1 MKNNL
6 GAIRSTLCDYKKE
19 QVLSPDSYLTSSGE
33 GDDAVSC
40 AGGMV
45 NSICEGAGGQTNIG
59 EAAE

>member
-40 AGGMV
+40 AGGWLTASV
-45 NSICEGAGGQTNIG
+45 KGLEDRLTG